1 MTLNI
6 RNNDDP
12 FERYKMPDIEF
23 RIKHQG
29 NYHNTYIINL
39 LKISKAINIS
49 HKVLTKFLG
58 ISLSTQAKFNED
70 TKELQLKGTFTY
82 EVLLKTLR
90 QFIDDYILCDICTY
104 PELNFIVKKKK
115 LFTKCR
121 ACGNRKECIGDRI
134 HKIIFVEV
142 SENPLK
148 YQKIKKET
156 LDNEEVK
163 IPLDNEEVKI
173 DESLLSNEEIEK
185 RKEEMMGESKL
196 MKSLFE

>member
-115 LFTKCR
+115 LFIKCR
-121 ACGNRKECIGDRI
+121 ACGNRKECIMDRI
-134 HKIIFVEV
+134 HKIIFA
-142 SENPLK
+142 ENPLK
-148 YQKIKKET
+148 YQKIKKEKVE
-156 LDNEEVK
+156 NN
-163 IPLDNEEVKI
+163 IDNEEVKI

-196 MKSLFE
+196 MRSLFE